1 MYFQVPEFPDMQ
13 FGSIY
18 CIGRNYAKHA
28 AEMKSE
34 VPESPVVFLKPRS
47 SLIFDRESVV
57 IPTLTNEVHHEVEL
71 VILIGKK
78 AKNISPEIAR
88 EVIKAFGIGLDM
100 TARDL
105 QSQAKKAGLPWS
117 LAKGFDTFA
126 PLGNLLPFS
135 NKFNLQDL
143 SIEIKVNGNT
153 RQSGHTSDMI
163 FSVEEIISYLS
174 NCFTLYPGDLIYT
187 GTPEGVAA
195 VQKGDQIEASLGED
209 ISTLYVH
216 VT

>member
-1 MYFQVPEFPDMQ
+1 MQ